1 MTSVHFLREFISER
15 LTAAASE
22 IFEVFEKTIVQYE
35 EEVDRQ
41 RRLLLEL
48 SWKRPEVKLQT
59 GGEVKLQAGGEDLSL
74 GEATNMEEASALSC
88 TS

>member
-48 SWKRPEVKLQT
+48 SWKP
-59 GGEVKLQAGGEDLSL
+59 EVKLQAGGEALWA
-74 GEATNMEEASALSC
+74 ATDR
-88 TS
+88 

>member
-41 RRLLLEL
+41 RRLLLDL
-48 SWKRPEVKLQT
+48 SWKPEI
-59 GGEVKLQAGGEDLSL
+59 KLQAGGEDLW
-74 GEATNMEEASALSC
+74 EALKQQTLE
-88 TS
+88 